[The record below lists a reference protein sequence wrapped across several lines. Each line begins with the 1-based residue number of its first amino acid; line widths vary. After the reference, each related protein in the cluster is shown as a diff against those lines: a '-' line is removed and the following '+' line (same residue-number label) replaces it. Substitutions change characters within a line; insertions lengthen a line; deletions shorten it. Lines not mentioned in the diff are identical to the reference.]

1 MKIPF
6 LVSIL
11 FMFSEVFSEI
21 EYKEEF
27 PVLRTNAGDIF
38 GTLYVPEPYK
48 RLPVAILV
56 AGSGPTDRNGNQ
68 PKLKNNSLKMLAEA
82 LGSNGIASLRYD
94 KRAIGQSKIKNLVE
108 EDLRFEHY
116 IEDAKAWSNLVKD
129 KNQFNQ
135 IIMVG
140 HSEGSLIGIIA
151 SQTGIVDKFIS
162 LAGPGKSA
170 DKLLKKQLSKKP
182 MVSYFASQ
190 IIDDLVQRKQVEVPF
205 FLKPLFRDSVQP
217 YLISWFNYDPSIEIS
232 KLTIPSL
239 IIQGTNDI
247 QVTVE
252 DAELLSSSNETS
264 KLIIIQGMNHILKNT
279 KLDEGENIKSYNNPT
294 LPLNEELVKKIVEFI
309 KYNPIN

>member
-1 MKIPF
+1 
-6 LVSIL
+6 
-11 FMFSEVFSEI
+11 
-21 EYKEEF
+21 
-27 PVLRTNAGDIF
+27 
-38 GTLYVPEPYK
+38 
-48 RLPVAILV
+48 
-56 AGSGPTDRNGNQ
+56 
-68 PKLKNNSLKMLAEA
+68 
-82 LGSNGIASLRYD
+82 
-94 KRAIGQSKIKNLVE
+94 
-108 EDLRFEHY
+108 
-116 IEDAKAWSNLVKD
+116 
-129 KNQFNQ
+129 
-135 IIMVG
+135 MVG

-170 DKLLKKQLSKKP
+170 DKLLKEQLSKKP

-190 IIDDLVQRKQVEVPF
+190 IIDDLVQRKQVEAPF

-252 DAELLSSSNETS
+252 DAELLSSSNEIS